1 MEIFFLIIL
10 LLVMASA
17 LASGFPVAF
26 ALPGAAIIT
35 MAVAGVS
42 GYLVAG
48 NSSIYF
54 TQDGPIG
61 WITSAITNFRS
72 TYWDVERDTLIA
84 IPLFIYMGLMLQ
96 KSKIAEELLITM
108 GQLFG
113 KIPGGLGISV
123 ILVGGLLAAT
133 TGIVGATVIAMGLIS
148 LPAMLRN
155 NYKQSLAT
163 GIITASGTLG
173 QIIPPSIVLIIIAD
187 QLSNASDIANS
198 LRIQEYKMF
207 TGESTMPSQF
217 SVTSTSAGEM
227 FLGSLIPGLIL
238 VGLYVSYVLIYALL
252 NPKSAPP
259 LSIEKSFETAFYK
272 KVFFSLIPPLVLI
285 VIVLGSILYG
295 IATVNQA
302 GAIGAIGATIM
313 AGYKLYPDKKHTYT
327 PATIALVSTF
337 IILIL
342 HSFFN
347 LNIKQTL
354 SSYNQIGVLIASI
367 AVTAL
372 IISIVWSF
380 WRAFKIDNTLRDVS
394 SETTITTTLVFIILI
409 GAAMLTAGFRAF
421 GGEELVREFLLSLP
435 GGFWTQF
442 IVVMALIFI
451 LGFFID
457 YLEIAIVVIPIVTP
471 ILLLD
476 PAANITALWL
486 GVMIGL
492 NMQTSFLTPPF
503 GFSLFYLR
511 GVAPAKVKTTEIWKG
526 AIPFI
531 GLQLFALVIIGYLP
545 SIANY
550 LPARSYLTSDVS
562 PPPTNPKLEKCIIN
576 YQFGIFAKDKSKL
589 IQLIEN
595 NKNLD
600 ISFLPQDKK
609 ELLQNHT
616 KLALQVFP
624 MIDEV
629 KNKKIKLDNF
639 SKDYYDLHTSVRKLQ
654 RQIHFTENKIK
665 ILKDDIKIYEKTNT
679 DAIKKITNNINDLQ
693 KEIEQIQNQIP
704 KEWKDKY
711 ANYKKLQK
719 DYLQSLKQY
728 MRNTDESYLQ
738 LINLKKEIQDI
749 KNINSIVAEIEQLN
763 TNLFKL
769 SKEALNEKL
778 NTILEKTDKLNGM
791 GSVSDAIYAA
801 TEKSKSNAVEE
812 VRTLNNNALDLLK
825 QDIKWREIAFQQLLP
840 SLNKYEKEIRDT
852 IGLRSQ
858 TNLTKEQAI
867 YVAECNAHHEDIS
880 LHF

>member
-10 LLVMASA
+10 LLVMAIA

-285 VIVLGSILYG
+285 IIVLGSILYG

-629 KNKKIKLDNF
+629 KNKKMKLDNF

-693 KEIEQIQNQIP
+693 KEIEQIQNKIP

-801 TEKSKSNAVEE
+801 TEKSKSNAIEE
-812 VRTLNNNALDLLK
+812 IRTLNNNALDLLK

>member
-1 MEIFFLIIL
+1 MEVFFLIVL
-10 LLVMASA
+10 LFIMASA

-35 MAVAGVS
+35 MAVAGIS
-42 GYLVAG
+42 GYLIAG

-187 QLSNASDIANS
+187 QLSNDSDIANS
-198 LRIQEYKMF
+198 LRIQDYKMF

-327 PATIALVSTF
+327 PATIALISTF
-337 IILIL
+337 VILVL

-354 SSYNQIGVLIASI
+354 TSYNQIGVFIASI
-367 AVTAL
+367 AVVAL
-372 IISIVWSF
+372 IISIIWSF

-511 GVAPAKVKTTEIWKG
+511 GVAPKTVRTSQIWKG
-526 AIPFI
+526 AGPFI
-531 GLQLFALVIIGYLP
+531 AIQILALCIIGYFPNL
-545 SIANY
+545 ANY
-550 LPARSYLTSDVS
+550 LPLRSYLTSDVS
-562 PPPTNPKLEKCIIN
+562 PPPTNPKLQECILDYKFNIYENKETEILNGINGLKSLNYDFLPTERKDLLNKHFELTLDALSLIPKIKASKQQLNEYTKSYYDIHLAVRKIQRQIIIN
-576 YQFGIFAKDKSKL
+576 D
-589 IQLIEN
+589 
-595 NKNLD
+595 
-600 ISFLPQDKK
+600 
-609 ELLQNHT
+609 
-616 KLALQVFP
+616 
-624 MIDEV
+624 
-629 KNKKIKLDNF
+629 KKIKF
-639 SKDYYDLHTSVRKLQ
+639 LQ
-654 RQIHFTENKIK
+654 
-665 ILKDDIKIYEKTNT
+665 DDIRI
-679 DAIKKITNNINDLQ
+679 IQNNDPVKANELSR
-693 KEIEQIQNQIP
+693 EIEVIQLEN
-704 KEWKDKY
+704 
-711 ANYKKLQK
+711 
-719 DYLQSLKQY
+719 
-728 MRNTDESYLQ
+728 
-738 LINLKKEIQDI
+738 INLKENLPADWK
-749 KNINSIVAEIEQLN
+749 QL
-763 TNLFKL
+763 
-769 SKEALNEKL
+769 
-778 NTILEKTDKLNGM
+778 
-791 GSVSDAIYAA
+791 
-801 TEKSKSNAVEE
+801 
-812 VRTLNNNALDLLK
+812 
-825 QDIKWREIAFQQLLP
+825 
-840 SLNKYEKEIRDT
+840 
-852 IGLRSQ
+852 
-858 TNLTKEQAI
+858 
-867 YVAECNAHHEDIS
+867 
-880 LHF
+880 

>member
-10 LLVMASA
+10 LLVMAIA

-354 SSYNQIGVLIASI
+354 SSYNQIGVFIASI

-616 KLALQVFP
+616 RLALQVFP

-629 KNKKIKLDNF
+629 KNKKMKLDNF

-679 DAIKKITNNINDLQ
+679 DAIQKITNNINDLQ

-801 TEKSKSNAVEE
+801 TEKSKSNAIEE
-812 VRTLNNNALDLLK
+812 VRTLNNSALDLLK

>member
-1 MEIFFLIIL
+1 
-10 LLVMASA
+10 
-17 LASGFPVAF
+17 
-26 ALPGAAIIT
+26 
-35 MAVAGVS
+35 
-42 GYLVAG
+42 
-48 NSSIYF
+48 
-54 TQDGPIG
+54 
-61 WITSAITNFRS
+61 
-72 TYWDVERDTLIA
+72 
-84 IPLFIYMGLMLQ
+84 
-96 KSKIAEELLITM
+96 
-108 GQLFG
+108 
-113 KIPGGLGISV
+113 
-123 ILVGGLLAAT
+123 
-133 TGIVGATVIAMGLIS
+133 
-148 LPAMLRN
+148 
-155 NYKQSLAT
+155 
-163 GIITASGTLG
+163 
-173 QIIPPSIVLIIIAD
+173 
-187 QLSNASDIANS
+187 
-198 LRIQEYKMF
+198 
-207 TGESTMPSQF
+207 
-217 SVTSTSAGEM
+217 
-227 FLGSLIPGLIL
+227 
-238 VGLYVSYVLIYALL
+238 
-252 NPKSAPP
+252 
-259 LSIEKSFETAFYK
+259 
-272 KVFFSLIPPLVLI
+272 
-285 VIVLGSILYG
+285 
-295 IATVNQA
+295 
-302 GAIGAIGATIM
+302 M

-354 SSYNQIGVLIASI
+354 SSYNQIGVFIASI

-629 KNKKIKLDNF
+629 KNKKMKLDNF

-679 DAIKKITNNINDLQ
+679 DAIQKITNNINDLQ

-778 NTILEKTDKLNGM
+778 NIILEKTDKLNGM

-801 TEKSKSNAVEE
+801 TEKSKSNAIEE

>member
-10 LLVMASA
+10 LLVMAIA

-35 MAVAGVS
+35 MAVAGVC

-155 NYKQSLAT
+155 NYKASLAT

-238 VGLYVSYVLIYALL
+238 VGLYVCYVLGYALL

-285 VIVLGSILYG
+285 IIVLGSILYG

-354 SSYNQIGVLIASI
+354 SSYNQIGVFIASI

-629 KNKKIKLDNF
+629 KNKKMKLDNF

-679 DAIKKITNNINDLQ
+679 DAIQKITNNINDLQ

-801 TEKSKSNAVEE
+801 TEKSKSNAIEE
-812 VRTLNNNALDLLK
+812 VRTLNNSALDLLK

>member
-10 LLVMASA
+10 LLIMAIA

-801 TEKSKSNAVEE
+801 TEKSKSNAIEE

>member
-629 KNKKIKLDNF
+629 KNKKMKLDNF

-769 SKEALNEKL
+769 SKETLNEKL

>member
-10 LLVMASA
+10 LLVMAIA

-629 KNKKIKLDNF
+629 KNKKMKLDNF

-679 DAIKKITNNINDLQ
+679 DAIQKITNNINDLQ

-778 NTILEKTDKLNGM
+778 NIILEKTDKLNGM

-801 TEKSKSNAVEE
+801 TEKSKSNAIEE

>member
-10 LLVMASA
+10 LLVMAIA

-624 MIDEV
+624 MINEV
-629 KNKKIKLDNF
+629 KNKKMKLDNF

-679 DAIKKITNNINDLQ
+679 DAIQKITNNINDLQ

-801 TEKSKSNAVEE
+801 TEKSKSNAIED

>member
-10 LLVMASA
+10 LLVMAIA

-35 MAVAGVS
+35 MAVAGVC

-155 NYKQSLAT
+155 NYKASLAT

-259 LSIEKSFETAFYK
+259 LSIEKSFEKAFYK

-285 VIVLGSILYG
+285 IIVLGSILYG

-616 KLALQVFP
+616 RLALQVFP

-629 KNKKIKLDNF
+629 KNKKMKLDNF

-679 DAIKKITNNINDLQ
+679 DAIQKITNNINDLQ

-801 TEKSKSNAVEE
+801 TEKSKSNAIEE
-812 VRTLNNNALDLLK
+812 VRTLNNSALDLLK

>member
-10 LLVMASA
+10 LLIMAIA

-629 KNKKIKLDNF
+629 KNKKMKLDNF

-801 TEKSKSNAVEE
+801 TEKSKSNAIEE

>member
-10 LLVMASA
+10 LLVMAIA

-35 MAVAGVS
+35 MAVAGVC

-155 NYKQSLAT
+155 NYKASLAT

-259 LSIEKSFETAFYK
+259 LSIEKSFEKAFYK

-285 VIVLGSILYG
+285 IIVLGSILYG

-531 GLQLFALVIIGYLP
+531 GLQLFALVVIGYLP

-629 KNKKIKLDNF
+629 KNKKMKLDNF

-679 DAIKKITNNINDLQ
+679 DAIQKITNNINDLQ

-791 GSVSDAIYAA
+791 GSVSDVIYAA
-801 TEKSKSNAVEE
+801 TEKSKSNAIEE
-812 VRTLNNNALDLLK
+812 VRTLNNSALDLLK

>member
-1 MEIFFLIIL
+1 MEVFFLIVL
-10 LLVMASA
+10 LFVMASA

-35 MAVAGVS
+35 MAVAGIS
-42 GYLVAG
+42 GYLIAG

-198 LRIQEYKMF
+198 LRIQDYKMF

-259 LSIEKSFETAFYK
+259 LSIEKSFEKAFYK

-285 VIVLGSILYG
+285 IIVLGSILYG

-354 SSYNQIGVLIASI
+354 SSYNQIGVFIASI

-616 KLALQVFP
+616 RLALQVFP

-629 KNKKIKLDNF
+629 KNKKMKLDNF

-679 DAIKKITNNINDLQ
+679 DAIQKITNNINDLQ

-801 TEKSKSNAVEE
+801 TEKSKSNAIEE
-812 VRTLNNNALDLLK
+812 VRTLNNSALDLLK

>member
-10 LLVMASA
+10 LLVMAIA

-35 MAVAGVS
+35 MAVAGVC

-155 NYKQSLAT
+155 NYKASLAT

-238 VGLYVSYVLIYALL
+238 VGLYVSYVLGYALL

-285 VIVLGSILYG
+285 IIVLGSILYG

-354 SSYNQIGVLIASI
+354 SSYNQIGVFIASI

-616 KLALQVFP
+616 RLALQVFP

-629 KNKKIKLDNF
+629 KNKKMKLDNF

-679 DAIKKITNNINDLQ
+679 DAIQKITNNINDLQ

-728 MRNTDESYLQ
+728 MKNTDESYLQ
-738 LINLKKEIQDI
+738 LMSLKKEIQDI
-749 KNINSIVAEIEQLN
+749 KNINLIIAEIEQLN
-763 TNLFKL
+763 NNLFKF
-769 SKEALNEKL
+769 SKEELNEKL
-778 NTILEKTDKLNGM
+778 NKILEQTDKLSGM
-791 GSVSDAIYAA
+791 ASVSDAIYAA
-801 TEKSKSNAVEE
+801 TEKAKNNAIEE
-812 VRTLNNNALDLLK
+812 IRSLNNNALDLLK

-840 SLNKYEKEIRDT
+840 SLNKYEKEIRYT

>member
-1 MEIFFLIIL
+1 MEVFFLIVL
-10 LLVMASA
+10 LFVMASA

-35 MAVAGVS
+35 MAVAGIS
-42 GYLVAG
+42 GYLIAG

-198 LRIQEYKMF
+198 LRIQDYKMF

-259 LSIEKSFETAFYK
+259 LSIEKSFEKAFYK

-327 PATIALVSTF
+327 PATIALISTF
-337 IILIL
+337 VILVL

-354 SSYNQIGVLIASI
+354 TSYNQIGVFIASI
-367 AVTAL
+367 AVVAL
-372 IISIVWSF
+372 IISIIWSF

-511 GVAPAKVKTTEIWKG
+511 GVAPTAVKTTEIWKG

-576 YQFGIFAKDKSKL
+576 YQFGIFDKDKSKL
-589 IQLIEN
+589 IQSIEN
-595 NKNLD
+595 NKNL
-600 ISFLPQDKK
+600 
-609 ELLQNHT
+609 
-616 KLALQVFP
+616 
-624 MIDEV
+624 
-629 KNKKIKLDNF
+629 
-639 SKDYYDLHTSVRKLQ
+639 
-654 RQIHFTENKIK
+654 
-665 ILKDDIKIYEKTNT
+665 
-679 DAIKKITNNINDLQ
+679 
-693 KEIEQIQNQIP
+693 
-704 KEWKDKY
+704 
-711 ANYKKLQK
+711 
-719 DYLQSLKQY
+719 
-728 MRNTDESYLQ
+728 
-738 LINLKKEIQDI
+738 
-749 KNINSIVAEIEQLN
+749 
-763 TNLFKL
+763 
-769 SKEALNEKL
+769 
-778 NTILEKTDKLNGM
+778 
-791 GSVSDAIYAA
+791 
-801 TEKSKSNAVEE
+801 
-812 VRTLNNNALDLLK
+812 
-825 QDIKWREIAFQQLLP
+825 
-840 SLNKYEKEIRDT
+840 
-852 IGLRSQ
+852 
-858 TNLTKEQAI
+858 
-867 YVAECNAHHEDIS
+867 
-880 LHF
+880 

>member
-1 MEIFFLIIL
+1 MEVFFLIVL
-10 LLVMASA
+10 LFVMASA

-35 MAVAGVS
+35 MAVAGIS
-42 GYLVAG
+42 GYLIAG

-198 LRIQEYKMF
+198 LRIQDYKMF

-259 LSIEKSFETAFYK
+259 LSIEKSFEKAFYK

-327 PATIALVSTF
+327 PATIALISTF
-337 IILIL
+337 VILVL

-354 SSYNQIGVLIASI
+354 TSYNQIGVFIASI
-367 AVTAL
+367 AVVAL
-372 IISIVWSF
+372 IISIIWSF

-511 GVAPAKVKTTEIWKG
+511 GVAPTAVKTTEIWKG

-576 YQFGIFAKDKSKL
+576 YQFGIFDKDKSKL
-589 IQLIEN
+589 IQSIEN

-609 ELLQNHT
+609 ELLQNHIR
-616 KLALQVFP
+616 LALQVFP
-624 MIDEV
+624 MVDDV
-629 KNKKIKLDNF
+629 KNKKNKLDDF
-639 SKDYYDLHTSVRKLQ
+639 SKDYYDLHTNVRKLQ
-654 RQIHFTENKIK
+654 RQIYFIENRIK

-679 DAIKKITNNINDLQ
+679 SAIQKITNTINDLQ
-693 KEIEQIQNQIP
+693 KEIQQIQNQIP

-719 DYLQSLKQY
+719 EYLQSLKQY
-728 MRNTDESYLQ
+728 MKNTDESYLQ
-738 LINLKKEIQDI
+738 LMSLKKEIQDI
-749 KNINSIVAEIEQLN
+749 KNINLIIAEIEQLN
-763 TNLFKL
+763 NNLFKF
-769 SKEALNEKL
+769 SKEELNEKL
-778 NTILEKTDKLNGM
+778 NKILEQTDKLSGM
-791 GSVSDAIYAA
+791 ASVSDAIYAA
-801 TEKSKSNAVEE
+801 TEKTKNNVIEE
-812 VRTLNNNALDLLK
+812 IRSLNNNALDLLK

-840 SLNKYEKEIRDT
+840 SLNKYEKEIRNT

>member
-1 MEIFFLIIL
+1 MEVFFLIVL
-10 LLVMASA
+10 LFVMASA

-35 MAVAGVS
+35 MAVAGIS
-42 GYLVAG
+42 GYLIAG

-198 LRIQEYKMF
+198 LRIQDYKMF

-259 LSIEKSFETAFYK
+259 LSIEKSFEKAFYK

-285 VIVLGSILYG
+285 IIVLGSILYG

-629 KNKKIKLDNF
+629 KNKKMKLDNF
-639 SKDYYDLHTSVRKLQ
+639 SKDYYDLHRSVRKLQ

-679 DAIKKITNNINDLQ
+679 DAIQKITNNINDLQ

-801 TEKSKSNAVEE
+801 TEKSKSNAIEE

>member
-10 LLVMASA
+10 LLIMAIA

-35 MAVAGVS
+35 MAVAGIS

-589 IQLIEN
+589 IQLIES

-609 ELLQNHT
+609 ELLQKHT

-629 KNKKIKLDNF
+629 KNKKMKLDNF

-679 DAIKKITNNINDLQ
+679 DAIQKITNNINDLQ

-801 TEKSKSNAVEE
+801 TEKSKSNAIEE

>member
-10 LLVMASA
+10 LLVMAIA

-616 KLALQVFP
+616 RLALQVFP

-629 KNKKIKLDNF
+629 KNKKMKLDNF

-679 DAIKKITNNINDLQ
+679 DAIQKITNNINDLQ

-801 TEKSKSNAVEE
+801 TEKSKSNAIEE

>member
-10 LLVMASA
+10 LLIMAIA

-589 IQLIEN
+589 IQLIES

-801 TEKSKSNAVEE
+801 TEKSKSNAIEE
-812 VRTLNNNALDLLK
+812 IRTLNNNALDLLK

>member
-155 NYKQSLAT
+155 NYKASLAT

-354 SSYNQIGVLIASI
+354 SSYNQIGVFIASI
-367 AVTAL
+367 AVAAL
-372 IISIVWSF
+372 VISIVWSF

-616 KLALQVFP
+616 RLALQVFP

-629 KNKKIKLDNF
+629 KNKKMKLDNF

-679 DAIKKITNNINDLQ
+679 DAIQKITNNINDLQ

-769 SKEALNEKL
+769 SKESLNEKL
-778 NTILEKTDKLNGM
+778 NIILEKTDKLNGM

-801 TEKSKSNAVEE
+801 TEKSKSNAIEE
-812 VRTLNNNALDLLK
+812 VRSLNNNALDLLK

>member
-10 LLVMASA
+10 LLVMAIA

-35 MAVAGVS
+35 MAVAGVC

-155 NYKQSLAT
+155 NYKASLAT

-259 LSIEKSFETAFYK
+259 LSIEKSFEKAFYK

-285 VIVLGSILYG
+285 IIVLGSILYG

-354 SSYNQIGVLIASI
+354 SSYNQIGVFIASI

-629 KNKKIKLDNF
+629 KNKKMKLDNF

-679 DAIKKITNNINDLQ
+679 DAIQKITNNINDLQ

-791 GSVSDAIYAA
+791 GSVSDVIYAA
-801 TEKSKSNAVEE
+801 TEKSKSNAIEE
-812 VRTLNNNALDLLK
+812 VRTLNNSALDLLK

>member
-10 LLVMASA
+10 LLVMAIA

-801 TEKSKSNAVEE
+801 TEKSKSNAIEE

>member
-10 LLVMASA
+10 LLVMAIA

-616 KLALQVFP
+616 RLALQVFP

>member
-10 LLVMASA
+10 LLIMAIA

-769 SKEALNEKL
+769 SKETLNEKL

-801 TEKSKSNAVEE
+801 TEKSKSNAIEE